1 MAETVSALEAV
12 LATRTRALLRTAFL
26 LTGDPEAARDLLQS
40 ALERVTRRLSSIRD
54 PQALEAY
61 LRATMATTAANQR
74 RRMWHREL
82 PTATL
87 IDDEGRD
94 NTAASDSRVAIVA
107 ALRAL
112 PPEQRAVIVLRF
124 YEDLTEAQT
133 AKVLGVAVGTV
144 KSRTSRALDALRMSG
159 LALSE
164 EVSSHE

>member
-1 MAETVSALEAV
+1 VAETDGALEAV

-26 LTGDPEAARDLLQS
+26 LTGDPESARDLLQS
-40 ALERVTRRLSSIRD
+40 ALERVTRRLGAIRD

-87 IDDEGRD
+87 VDEEGRD
-94 NTAASDSRVAIVA
+94 PTAAADSRVAVVA

-133 AKVLGVAVGTV
+133 AQVLGIALGTV
-144 KSRTSRALDALRMSG
+144 KSRTSRALDALRASG
-159 LALSE
+159 LALSQ
-164 EVSSHE
+164 EVT